1 MPTKE
6 KTRDNCSTNNI
17 SCLSLVYILSLVL
30 IYEKELC
37 EIIIKHNITEYMEFN
52 LYVQYYLEADYFD
65 VASNNTYYFNSL
77 INSFRHNPEKIM
89 ARYKVIKEEISG
101 SVDSNKEDKEHDS

>member
-1 MPTKE
+1 MKPNQYDTNWARIF
-6 KTRDNCSTNNI
+6 TYLTCPLDRDQI
-17 SCLSLVYILSLVL
+17 
-30 IYEKELC
+30 
-37 EIIIKHNITEYMEFN
+37 ITEYMEFN

>member
-30 IYEKELC
+30 IYEKRV
-37 EIIIKHNITEYMEFN
+37 EIGPGTLYTILSKFEQSEY
-52 LYVQYYLEADYFD
+52 
-65 VASNNTYYFNSL
+65 
-77 INSFRHNPEKIM
+77 I
-89 ARYKVIKEEISG
+89 EEIAVEG
-101 SVDSNKEDKEHDS
+101 RKRTYKITDIGKKAYLKEKSRLYQMLDDAAA

>member
-1 MPTKE
+1 MSDGIE
-6 KTRDNCSTNNI
+6 LYNGFEID
-17 SCLSLVYILSLVL
+17 LSAKDVQRI
-30 IYEKELC
+30 KNELC
-37 EIIIKHNITEYMEFN
+37 EIIIKQNITEYMEFN
-52 LYVQYYLEADYFD
+52 LYAQYYLEADYFD

>member
-1 MPTKE
+1 MQRIK
-6 KTRDNCSTNNI
+6 
-17 SCLSLVYILSLVL
+17 
-30 IYEKELC
+30 KELC

-89 ARYKVIKEEISG
+89 ARYKVIKEEML
-101 SVDSNKEDKEHDS
+101 DSMKSEKMEDKNNDN